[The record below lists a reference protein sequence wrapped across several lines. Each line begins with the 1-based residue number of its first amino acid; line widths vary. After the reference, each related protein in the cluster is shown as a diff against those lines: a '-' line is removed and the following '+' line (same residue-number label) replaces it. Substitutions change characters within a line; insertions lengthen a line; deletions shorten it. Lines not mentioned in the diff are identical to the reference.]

1 MDRFRVEVISQ
12 TPNPQQVIYAALHQD
27 YTENFVFDER
37 DSWPS
42 DAECG
47 EIIVKRLLAGD
58 RGHYGPLEHPQII
71 FNCGYF
77 PHSVMQQARTHRV
90 GVSFDVQ
97 CLAAD
102 TIITFVDCDGSAS
115 KTNLSKTIEELYD
128 LWTNGEKAIRSRS
141 IRGRNGKPPGEY
153 RRDSKQRIRKMRLR
167 VLNEQTGLFEVGH
180 IKDVMCSGIQPV
192 YKVTLEDGKTLE
204 CTTNHR
210 LFTANGWQTM
220 KDAVGLT
227 TASDGNVVSI
237 AKNSYVMCNGLSVTD
252 DRLYTDKSWLEAQI
266 AKGLTIKEIAGLSD
280 CSIATV
286 KVWIDKFELSLKC
299 STPGHLNNHKP
310 WNYDPNALYRNK
322 PWLVEQL
329 NQGLHADE
337 IATLANCSI
346 EAVKKWVYAYE
357 LSLNKRKP
365 GRDEPWNKGKGG
377 YQLNLSEES
386 RQRRIENGKIY
397 TQRGT
402 ESNFWKGGTSTE
414 RELIG
419 AWTRQIAPQV
429 HKKFD
434 FICQKCAVRGGV
446 LHAHHLIP
454 VFADQ
459 SLAYDFDN
467 LVTLCKECHEYI
479 HQNNLELEFAKAYS
493 PILEPQNWQVK
504 PKPKGRKLRS
514 HPVKVKSVEYVG
526 EQMTYDLEVDGE
538 WHNFVANGL
547 VVHNSLRYT
556 GNQFLDAAIGKKDI
570 EDIFYL
576 RPVDYYT
583 DREGKKYY
591 YSPEQRQQDL
601 EWCLEAAKRYK
612 IDFDGGMSEEHAR
625 GKLPFDYRQHFVVS
639 FNLRSFLHFADLR
652 NKKNAQLE
660 IQKLCEMM
668 WPHFEN
674 WAPDIA
680 KWYTTTRL
688 GKARLAP

>member
-27 YTENFVFDER
+27 YTENFVFDDR

-102 TIITFVDCDGSAS
+102 TVITFVDCEGSAG
-115 KTNLSKTIEELYD
+115 KNNLSKTIGELYD

-141 IRGRNGKPPGEY
+141 IRGRNGEPPGEY
-153 RRDSKQRIRKMRLR
+153 RRDCKQRIRKMRLR

-252 DRLYTDKSWLEAQI
+252 RLYTEKSWLEAQV

-286 KVWIDKFELSLKC
+286 K
-299 STPGHLNNHKP
+299 
-310 WNYDPNALYRNK
+310 A
-322 PWLVEQL
+322 
-329 NQGLHADE
+329 
-337 IATLANCSI
+337 
-346 EAVKKWVYAYE
+346 
-357 LSLNKRKP
+357 
-365 GRDEPWNKGKGG
+365 
-377 YQLNLSEES
+377 
-386 RQRRIENGKIY
+386 
-397 TQRGT
+397 
-402 ESNFWKGGTSTE
+402 
-414 RELIG
+414 
-419 AWTRQIAPQV
+419 
-429 HKKFD
+429 
-434 FICQKCAVRGGV
+434 
-446 LHAHHLIP
+446 
-454 VFADQ
+454 
-459 SLAYDFDN
+459 
-467 LVTLCKECHEYI
+467 
-479 HQNNLELEFAKAYS
+479 
-493 PILEPQNWQVK
+493 
-504 PKPKGRKLRS
+504 LRS

-591 YSPEQRQQDL
+591 YSPEQRQKDL

-639 FNLRSFLHFADLR
+639 FNLRSFLHFSDLR